1 MVIKK
6 QRKARREILDGKIF
20 FLSLVDEGANDAE
33 ILLKNKD
40 LQRIESVAKLGKDK
54 LLYTL
59 VYGPDHV
66 DSDGDMAK
74 RGAVQK
80 ISHSF
85 IKNMKGSGID
95 VMHNCQPVDADAAQ
109 VCESFI
115 IQKNGDDRF
124 KGVKLQGRVIED
136 TSELEG
142 WWAAVIKLNDAEL
155 RAPFESGE
163 WGGVSMYG
171 PALVRDVAKS
181 DFTSAL
187 SSRLGNP
194 QTQDSDMDPKEL
206 AAAIALALTPLNDSI
221 SALGKR
227 MDDADSKKKKDDVI
241 LDKSVAPAFD
251 GDRNDLAAIEAYEED
266 LFAASLDLTKAADL
280 KKWKAHLVAKA
291 EIDDNGETAELRKAK
306 ANAAAA
312 EAKVKEL
319 LKGSNQTPDEVS
331 KNENDTDRMTRIR
344 KSAKETA
351 NKLLVS
357 QGRAP
362 ATSGK

>member
-40 LQRIESVAKLGKDK
+40 LQKIQSVAKLGKDK

-66 DSDGDMAK
+66 DSDGDMARK
-74 RGAVQK
+74 GAVQK

-206 AAAIALALTPLNDSI
+206 AAAIALALTPLSDNI
-221 SALGKR
+221 TALGKR
-227 MDDADSKKKKDDVI
+227 MDDAEGKKKDDEVR

-266 LFAASLDLTKAADL
+266 LFASSLDLTKPADL
-280 KKWKAHLVAKA
+280 KKWKSHLVAKA
-291 EIDDNGETAELRKAK
+291 EMDDNGETAELRKAK

-331 KNENDTDRMTRIR
+331 KSENAADRMTRIR

-351 NKLLVS
+351 NKLLTS
-357 QGRAP
+357 QGRVA
-362 ATSGK
+362 AK